1 MKFEIGDW
9 VQGKTVDGEFI
20 HGYIETLD
28 AQQEIVRVR
37 VVQSDHEEA
46 VGKTVAV
53 RSSWLKQL
61 PAAPLTDRQN
71 LESLIDLAL
80 STWDEAWFDELTGLL
95 EGLSS
100 EEERGKQ
107 RARLQGS
114 FRNRLGLFE
123 NR

>member
-61 PAAPLTDRQN
+61 PAAPLQ
-71 LESLIDLAL
+71 
-80 STWDEAWFDELTGLL
+80 TGRI
-95 EGLSS
+95 S
-100 EEERGKQ
+100 K
-107 RARLQGS
+107 A
-114 FRNRLGLFE
+114 
-123 NR
+123 

>member
-20 HGYIETLD
+20 HGYIETVD

-46 VGKTVAV
+46 VGRTVAV

-61 PAAPLTDRQN
+61 PAAPLQDRQN

-80 STWDEAWFDELTGLL
+80 STWDEAWFDELTGRLNNV
-95 EGLSS
+95 SS
-100 EEERGKQ
+100 EEEQGKQ

-123 NR
+123 NK